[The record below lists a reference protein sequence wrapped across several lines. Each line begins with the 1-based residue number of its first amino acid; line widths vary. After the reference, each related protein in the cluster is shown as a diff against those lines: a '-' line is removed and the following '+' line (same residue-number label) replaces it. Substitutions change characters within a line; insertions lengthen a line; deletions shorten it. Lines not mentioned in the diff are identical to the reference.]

1 MYCLYVDFQLGLIVG
16 NFFFD
21 VIDFDFGV
29 ILIYVIDCL
38 IFIIDLNSGV
48 IIFRFL
54 LISYYGNFLFLFIL
68 FFMFFWKIDK
78 LNMFNFF
85 LFKLV

>member
-54 LISYYGNFLFLFIL
+54 LISYYGNFYFYLYYFLC
-68 FFMFFWKIDK
+68 FFGK
-78 LNMFNFF
+78 LIG
-85 LFKLV
+85 